1 METVCKIR
9 ISVDWCKFVDSTL
22 NIAHRGNRSLAPEN
36 TLAAARKGLEAG
48 ANLWELDVALSA
60 DGIPYLVHDDT
71 LERTSNVAEIFPERR
86 PWRTHQFSLA
96 ELRQLDFGAWFNAT
110 DPFGQI
116 AAGNVSAAEQ
126 AGYVGEPAP
135 TLEEALAFT
144 RESDWRVNVE
154 LKDLSGTPGEAVI
167 VETVAAL
174 IEQMGMVERVIISSF
189 NHDYLRR
196 VKAANPNL
204 VTAALVFAPVADAAA
219 WLRELQAKALN
230 PNPESI
236 DLAAIDPLR
245 AQGFG
250 VNVWTVNDEALMR
263 RLIEARAS
271 GIFTD
276 FPHVLA
282 SILAKCRVEAK

>member
-1 METVCKIR
+1 MQQSTC
-9 ISVDWCKFVDSTL
+9 DTL

-36 TLAAARKGLEAG
+36 TLAAARKGLAAG
-48 ANLWELDVALSA
+48 ADMWELDVAMSA

-86 PWRTHQFSLA
+86 PWPTHAFTLA
-96 ELRQLDFGAWFNAT
+96 ELSRLDFGTWFNAT

-126 AGYVGEPAP
+126 AAYVGEPAP

-144 RESDWRVNVE
+144 RDHDWRVNVE
-154 LKDLSGTPGEAVI
+154 IKDLSGTPGDATI
-167 VETVAAL
+167 VEQVVTL
-174 IEQMGMVERVIISSF
+174 IETLDMAERVIISSF
-189 NHDYLRR
+189 NHAYLVRA
-196 VKAANPNL
+196 KAANPAL
-204 VTAALVFAPVADAAA
+204 PTAALVYRPVADPLA
-219 WLRELQAKALN
+219 LLQQLQAEAYN
-230 PNPESI
+230 PHRSI
-236 DLAAIDPLR
+236 DPSEIAPLR

-263 RLIEARAS
+263 RLIEAGAS

-276 FPHVLA
+276 FPHVLRA
-282 SILAKCRVEAK
+282 ILAECQAEAK

>member
-1 METVCKIR
+1 
-9 ISVDWCKFVDSTL
+9 
-22 NIAHRGNRSLAPEN
+22 LAPEN
-36 TLAAARKGLEAG
+36 TLAAARKGLAAG
-48 ANLWELDVALSA
+48 ADLWELDVALSA

-86 PWRTHQFSLA
+86 PWRPHQFTLA
-96 ELRQLDFGAWFNAT
+96 EIRQLDFGAWFNAT

-126 AGYVGEPAP
+126 AGYVGEVAP
-135 TLEEALAFT
+135 TLEEALTFT
-144 RESDWRVNVE
+144 RDHDWRVNVE
-154 LKDLSGTPGEAVI
+154 LKDLSGTPGDAVI
-167 VETVAAL
+167 VETVAVL

-189 NHDYLRR
+189 NHRYLGRA
-196 VKAANPNL
+196 KAANPNL
-204 VTAALVFAPVADAAA
+204 ATAALIFEPVVDPVAL
-219 WLRELQAKALN
+219 LRQLQAEALN

-236 DLAAIDPLR
+236 DLTEIAPLR

-263 RLIEARAS
+263 RLIEAGAS